1 MKKKKKT
8 SGYPEPATTPLQAN
22 DFTVPYALNSHT
34 DQSNI
39 INALFTSRKGML
51 YRHFKD
57 ILALLPLTIKE
68 WSDCLHLSERTLL
81 RYSQSEKPFDPIY
94 TDRILQIQ
102 FLFQHGAAVF
112 GSSDKFN
119 TWINQTSIALG
130 GVKPKELLDSAF
142 GIQLIDAE
150 IGRIEHGIFA

>member
-1 MKKKKKT
+1 MKKKRKPT
-8 SGYPEPATTPLQAN
+8 PYAEQPDTTLRAN
-22 DFTVPYALNSHT
+22 DFTATYAIHPQT
-34 DQSNI
+34 DQSNML
-39 INALFTSRKGML
+39 NALFTSRKGML

-68 WSDCLHLSERTLL
+68 WSECLHLSERTLL

-102 FLFQHGAAVF
+102 FLFQHGAEAF
-112 GSSDKFN
+112 GSPERFN
-119 TWINQTSIALG
+119 AWINQNSIALG
-130 GVKPKELLDSAF
+130 GVKPKELLDTAF

-150 IGRIEHGIFA
+150 ICRIEHGIFS

>member
-1 MKKKKKT
+1 MKKKRKSPPYT
-8 SGYPEPATTPLQAN
+8 AQPETALQAS
-22 DFTVPYALNSHT
+22 DFTASYALHPQTSQTNM
-34 DQSNI
+34 

-57 ILALLPLTIKE
+57 ILTLLPLTIKE
-68 WSDCLHLSERTLL
+68 WSECLHLSERTLL

-112 GSSDKFN
+112 GTSDQFN
-119 TWINQTSIALG
+119 AWMNHNSIALG
-130 GVKPKELLDSAF
+130 GVKPKELLDTAF

-150 IGRIEHGIFA
+150 IGRIEHGIFS

>member
-1 MKKKKKT
+1 MKKKRKT
-8 SGYPEPATTPLQAN
+8 SPYVAPPETALQAN
-22 DFTVPYALNSHT
+22 DFTASYALHSQA
-34 DQSNI
+34 DQTNI

-68 WSDCLHLSERTLL
+68 WSECLHLSERTLL
-81 RYSQSEKPFDPIY
+81 RYSQSDKPFDPIY

-112 GSSDKFN
+112 GTADQFN
-119 TWINQTSIALG
+119 AWMNQNSIALG
-130 GVKPKELLDSAF
+130 GVKPKELLDTAF

-150 IGRIEHGIFA
+150 IGRIEHGIFS